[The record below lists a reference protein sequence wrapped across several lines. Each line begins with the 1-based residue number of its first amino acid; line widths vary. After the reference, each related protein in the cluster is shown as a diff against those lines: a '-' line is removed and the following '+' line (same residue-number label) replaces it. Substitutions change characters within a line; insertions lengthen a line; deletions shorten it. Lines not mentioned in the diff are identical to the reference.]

1 MTSLSKVYWAAVGR
15 FVRDD
20 DKGLRIT
27 LQSGLLLTM
36 VLALPAFSLISRCTL
51 AGAVAGEALLL
62 LPIALFGA
70 GLPAFMVS
78 QFPKNQCFSGVGI
91 GSCDQYAIY

>member
-1 MTSLSKVYWAAVGR
+1 MRIKLCELALAGVGR
-15 FVRDD
+15 FLKDD
-20 DKGLRIT
+20 DKGLRLT
-27 LQSGLLLTM
+27 LQSALLLSM

-51 AGAVAGEALLL
+51 SGAVAGEALLL

-78 QFPKNQCFSGVGI
+78 QFPKNRCYSGVGI
-91 GSCDQYAIY
+91 GL